1 MTVGRPGLPCRQKDL
16 EAEAPQP
23 LDGRT
28 VERQGTAAGA
38 QQLDPKAL
46 GRLDVQHRR
55 QGDNGLH
62 QNSSQPSSEAAGSS
76 LRAAPPWP
84 TVFMAVTVR
93 LAGRGAATGRAAA
106 VTAPIWKRATDP
118 ARASAS

>member
-1 MTVGRPGLPCRQKDL
+1 RLSGRWRRRTERVPLFSEGLGGRLDEQAMTVGRPGLPCRQKDL

-28 VERQGTAAGA
+28 VERQGTAAGT

-93 LAGRGAATGRAAA
+93 LAG
-106 VTAPIWKRATDP
+106 
-118 ARASAS
+118 